1 MSTHPAGRSRR
12 RVSFTLDA
20 AILPERAILRRLES
34 LPSGSRSD
42 WLRSLLTQGLL
53 VEGRWHQGLATSSDT
68 RGAGCA
74 PLPPS
79 QSADQQNDTSSEPS
93 ALPSMTALESPSEEP
108 KPFARLRQV
117 IG

>member
-1 MSTHPAGRSRR
+1 
-12 RVSFTLDA
+12 VSFTLDA
-20 AILPERAILRRLES
+20 AILPERAILRRLEA

-53 VEGRWHQGLATSSDT
+53 VEGRWHQGLATSPGT

-79 QSADQQNDTSSEPS
+79 QPADQQDDTSHEPP
-93 ALPSMTALESPSEEP
+93 AGLPMTEPESPSGEP